1 MEYSHNSEHVF
12 TVSEKNANTKDCMID
27 VLSDLL
33 EVGNIFGFTWS
44 KMFHAEIIRK
54 TIFCLRKI
62 LALEKMKYLR
72 LSIAII

>member
-1 MEYSHNSEHVF
+1 
-12 TVSEKNANTKDCMID
+12 MID